1 MTERPWIAHSV
12 IVYLPMSENWIWT
25 QIAGHSRYR
34 PLVLTKRAENLDA
47 FPLDGV
53 GGEIVAAYSGP
64 VARLL
69 ADRWR
74 GKVGVGK
81 GREGGWIPPRA
92 PIRKKWS
99 HRQKG

>member
-64 VARLL
+64 VAPKTQLPHPLVVTRLAPAPETRISL
-69 ADRWR
+69 SAAIS
-74 GKVGVGK
+74 
-81 GREGGWIPPRA
+81 GR
-92 PIRKKWS
+92 
-99 HRQKG
+99 